1 MKIAFPEELTI
12 ILRIENNILLGSLP
26 LPFYSY
32 RIDEYYA
39 CCTTKRLCPN
49 DIDGLEFLRFYL
61 LKIGVFGVAY
71 RNALFIEG

>member
-1 MKIAFPEELTI
+1 MQSY
-12 ILRIENNILLGSLP
+12 ENRLINDNIKDRKNILLRSVP
-26 LPFYSY
+26 LQSYSY

-61 LKIGVFGVAY
+61 FKNRGIWCCIL
-71 RNALFIEG
+71 